1 MLMPWRIFWTSRKKI
16 RRKRNMRSPIE
27 NPKLMQEQ
35 EDWVLVL
42 ERVLNHPPEKVWDA
56 LTRAD
61 QVSKWGPFSTDK
73 DLTEVGP
80 VRLKHI
86 NTPEAEEMEGY
97 VLEVNAPYL
106 LVFRWGADILRW
118 ELAALDRGKTTL
130 VLRHRF
136 AERKQAPSYAA
147 GWHLCLDGLAGTLA
161 GEQMPSMVGEEA
173 LKYGWQELYEVYEEK
188 LGIRTK

>member
-1 MLMPWRIFWTSRKKI
+1 
-16 RRKRNMRSPIE
+16 MRSPIE

-42 ERVLNHPPEKVWDA
+42 KRVLNHPPEKVWDA

-61 QVSKWGPFSTDK
+61 QVPKWGPFSADK
-73 DLTEVGP
+73 DLTEVGA

-97 VLEVNAPYL
+97 VLEVNAPHL

-118 ELAALDRGKTTL
+118 ELAALGKGKTTL

-136 AERKQAPSYAA
+136 ADRKQAPSYAA

>member
-1 MLMPWRIFWTSRKKI
+1 
-16 RRKRNMRSPIE
+16 MRSPIE

-42 ERVLNHPPEKVWDA
+42 ERVLNHPPEKAWDA

-61 QVSKWGPFSTDK
+61 QITKWGPFSAEK

-80 VRLKHI
+80 VRLKMI
-86 NTPEAEEMEGY
+86 NAPVEEETEGD
-97 VLEVNAPYL
+97 VLEVNAPHL
-106 LVFRWGADILRW
+106 LVLRWGTDILRW
-118 ELAALDRGKTTL
+118 ELSGFNQDKTTL

-147 GWHLCLDGLAGTLA
+147 GWHLCLDGLAGTLV

-173 LKYGWQELYEVYEEK
+173 LKYGWQELHEAYAEK
-188 LGIRTK
+188 LGIRT

>member
-1 MLMPWRIFWTSRKKI
+1 
-16 RRKRNMRSPIE
+16 MRSPIE

-42 ERVLNHPPEKVWDA
+42 ERVLNHPPEKVWDG
-56 LTRAD
+56 LTRVD
-61 QVSKWGPFSTDK
+61 QVPKWGPFSADK
-73 DLTEVGP
+73 DLVEVGA
-80 VRLKHI
+80 VRLKPI

-106 LVFRWGADILRW
+106 LVFRWGEDILRW
-118 ELAALDRGKTTL
+118 ELAALGQGKTTL

-136 AERKQAPSYAA
+136 EDRKQAPSYAA

-173 LKYGWQELYEVYEEK
+173 LKYGWQELYEAYAEK
-188 LGIRTK
+188 LGIHTK

>member
-1 MLMPWRIFWTSRKKI
+1 
-16 RRKRNMRSPIE
+16 MRSPIV

-42 ERVLNHPPEKVWDA
+42 ERVLNHPPEKVWGA

-61 QVSKWGPFSTDK
+61 QVPKWGPFSADK
-73 DLTEVGP
+73 DLTEVGA

-97 VLEVNAPYL
+97 VLEANAPHL
-106 LVFRWGADILRW
+106 LVFRWGSDILRW
-118 ELAALDRGKTTL
+118 ELAALDQGKTTL

-136 AERKQAPSYAA
+136 ADRKQAPSYAA
-147 GWHLCLDGLAGTLA
+147 GWHLCLDGLAGTLV

-173 LKYGWQELYEVYEEK
+173 LKYGWQELHEAYAEK
-188 LGIRTK
+188 LGIRVN